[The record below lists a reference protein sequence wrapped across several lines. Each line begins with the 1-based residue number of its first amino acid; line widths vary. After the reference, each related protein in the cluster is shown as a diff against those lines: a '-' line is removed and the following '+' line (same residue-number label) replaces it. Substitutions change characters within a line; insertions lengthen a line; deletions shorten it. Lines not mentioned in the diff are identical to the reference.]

1 MENKKCKETCSC
13 QCHIQKSFC
22 CYIDYCCCPFLCC
35 NHQSN
40 TNIIDNSY
48 KTLESPK
55 YLIPQKEKDFFIR
68 SEKRIK
74 IPLLRN
80 GVNDIFHN
88 KSITEDLNVDM
99 DKLDKNK
106 IQTKYYSQNNI
117 KPITNKKPKPMFK
130 KIKVNKNNKEEIHTA
145 PLSTTS
151 RHKKSIDINNYYP
164 YSVQR
169 NKNAKQIND
178 YEIDRIKKILVNKK
192 LDISKINNKI
202 NQTNPNPHPKI
213 FFKSPIG
220 NKFEIGDK
228 NDDIFNIKPNCYSPE
243 TNDNRKILQN
253 LKSEI
258 DKTKTM
264 IHNLKSENK
273 KLKHKINQAENSN
286 INNSQVNNLI
296 DNKINSQNNIN
307 EIKCQK
313 EIDDMKKE
321 IIELKNKMNE
331 YENFVAILKKIEEN
345 KNNQIKELEIKLK
358 FEKNFNNKK
367 QKILELL
374 FNFYQNLKKAI
385 NYDKQKV
392 LLKDVIDIITV
403 DDFQTKLN
411 KFEKKVIQIIEDMQI
426 KYGHC
431 FACDIA
437 CCTSHV
443 DKLKAFRKKVPKK
456 K

>member
-1 MENKKCKETCSC
+1 MKKE
-13 QCHIQKSFC
+13 F
-22 CYIDYCCCPFLCC
+22 
-35 NHQSN
+35 
-40 TNIIDNSY
+40 
-48 KTLESPK
+48 
-55 YLIPQKEKDFFIR
+55 
-68 SEKRIK
+68 K

-88 KSITEDLNVDM
+88 KSITEDLNADIE
-99 DKLDKNK
+99 KLDKNK
-106 IQTKYYSQNNI
+106 IQTKYYSQNNL

-151 RHKKSIDINNYYP
+151 RHKKSIDINYYP

-331 YENFVAILKKIEEN
+331 YENFVAILKKRNMEQEKIIENKDKEILDLIIKLGNYEKSVQSNETKQEQLNILNNNYKNINDNLKNELIELKQKEEN

-358 FEKNFNNKK
+358 
-367 QKILELL
+367 LS
-374 FNFYQNLKKAI
+374 
-385 NYDKQKV
+385 
-392 LLKDVIDIITV
+392 
-403 DDFQTKLN
+403 
-411 KFEKKVIQIIEDMQI
+411 KFEK
-426 KYGHC
+426 
-431 FACDIA
+431 
-437 CCTSHV
+437 S
-443 DKLKAFRKKVPKK
+443 DKLR
-456 K
+456 

>member
-1 MENKKCKETCSC
+1 MSV
-13 QCHIQKSFC
+13 
-22 CYIDYCCCPFLCC
+22 L
-35 NHQSN
+35 
-40 TNIIDNSY
+40 
-48 KTLESPK
+48 
-55 YLIPQKEKDFFIR
+55 
-68 SEKRIK
+68 
-74 IPLLRN
+74 
-80 GVNDIFHN
+80 
-88 KSITEDLNVDM
+88 
-99 DKLDKNK
+99 
-106 IQTKYYSQNNI
+106 
-117 KPITNKKPKPMFK
+117 
-130 KIKVNKNNKEEIHTA
+130 IKVNKNNKEEIHTA

-192 LDISKINNKI
+192 LDISNINNKI
-202 NQTNPNPHPKI
+202 NQTNPNPHQKI
-213 FFKSPIG
+213 FFKSPNG
-220 NKFEIGDK
+220 NKFEIDDK
-228 NDDIFNIKPNCYSPE
+228 DDDIFKIKPNCYSPE

-258 DKTKTM
+258 DITKTM

-273 KLKHKINQAENSN
+273 KLKHKINQIENSN
-286 INNSQVNNLI
+286 INNSQMNNLSN
-296 DNKINSQNNIN
+296 DKINSDNNK

-321 IIELKNKMNE
+321 IVELKNKMKE
-331 YENFVAILKKIEEN
+331 YENFVAILKKRNMEQEKIIENKDKEILDLIIKLGN
-345 KNNQIKELEIKLK
+345 YEKSVQSNETKQEQLNILNNNYKNINDNLKNELIELKQKEEKKNNQIKELEIKLK